1 MAPIRW
7 RHDPLR
13 PTHPSE
19 PVGELLLFL
28 IAIAIGGVVVAEA
41 AFVAIGGM
49 VLMVATVVL
58 ALAVTGG
65 VIYAVGQT
73 IGPEDHP
80 TA

>member
-1 MAPIRW
+1 MSTEP
-7 RHDPLR
+7 H
-13 PTHPSE
+13 THTTTPSE
-19 PVGELLLFL
+19 PIGEQLLLI
-28 IAIAIGGVVVAEA
+28 IAAAIGGVVVAEA

-49 VLMVATVVL
+49 VLMVATVFL